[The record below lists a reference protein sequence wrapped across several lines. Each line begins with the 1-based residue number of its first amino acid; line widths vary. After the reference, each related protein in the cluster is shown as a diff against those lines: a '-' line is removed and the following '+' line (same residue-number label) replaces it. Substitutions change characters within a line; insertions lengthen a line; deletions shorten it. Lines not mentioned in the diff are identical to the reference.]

1 MSVIAHDP
9 DDAGRLT
16 LALLLALGLH
26 AALLFGIPADWWSI
40 RFPKPLRFEV
50 VLRPPVERPNVSEPT
65 AASVSSAPET
75 YPAAATPDSVVT
87 PPEPA
92 PTTPPEPVPAAAPP
106 PAPILQPQP
115 LAVTEPVPAA
125 SSKPAPRIKP
135 TAKPATAVKPPT
147 ATKITPASRTVV
159 KPVTPPKLAIPPEK
173 AAPDSS
179 NKPST
184 SPRETVPPRAKPAV
198 PVTAKPA
205 PAATAPEPARN
216 TRRSERPDR
225 SRTTAGTGA
234 RDRLDS
240 SALLGQIASLE
251 TETGRRANAGVRGKR
266 VNPNDTQSLEGFYIA
281 AWVRKVEQ
289 IGAMNFPDIARKL
302 DLNTGP
308 VLDVS
313 IRADGSLKDV
323 RVVRSS
329 GNAELDR
336 AAQRIVK
343 LGAPY
348 SPFPPQLRQQYD
360 VLYISRPWRF
370 EAQGRMRAR

>member
-1 MSVIAHDP
+1 MSVIAHHR
-9 DDAGRLT
+9 DDVGRLT

-26 AALLFGIPADWWSI
+26 AALLFGIPADWRPI
-40 RFPKPLRFEV
+40 RFPEPLRFEV

-65 AASVSSAPET
+65 AAPASSAPET
-75 YPAAATPDSVVT
+75 DPATAPDSVVT

-92 PTTPPEPVPAAAPP
+92 PTTPPEPAPAAAPP
-106 PAPILQPQP
+106 PAPTPRPQP
-115 LAVTEPVPAA
+115 LAVAEPAP
-125 SSKPAPRIKP
+125 STPPKPAQRIKP
-135 TAKPATAVKPPT
+135 TPKPAAPIKPPT
-147 ATKITPASRTVV
+147 ATKITPAPRATV
-159 KPVTPPKLAIPPEK
+159 KPAASPKPAKSPEK
-173 AAPDSS
+173 LESDLPDKLPV
-179 NKPST
+179 N
-184 SPRETVPPRAKPAV
+184 PRKTVPPRAKPAV
-198 PVTAKPA
+198 PVTAKSA
-205 PAATAPEPARN
+205 PMALAPEPAR
-216 TRRSERPDR
+216 TIRRPERPDR
-225 SRTTAGTGA
+225 SRATAETGA